1 MPSPKLVA
9 LLLIA
14 PFALHA
20 SLKPAHAAQ
29 DPVVQ
34 TAEAPAPLD
43 GLPDET
49 RIANDL
55 KANSQIAI
63 LSSLASTPSAE
74 LQANHTSIR
83 SSVRTGEVLEFR
95 VTSLYYAHAKG
106 EPQREVDSMVSYQM
120 TGDRWSL
127 RDVKV
132 TDTRETQP
140 SGSDNGSEPC

>member
-1 MPSPKLVA
+1 MLLPRLVA

-20 SLKPAHAAQ
+20 SLNPAHAAQ
-29 DPVVQ
+29 ETVVE
-34 TAEAPAPLD
+34 TTVAEAPLND
-43 GLPDET
+43 LPDET

-55 KANSQIAI
+55 KAHSQIAR
-63 LSSLASTPSAE
+63 LSALASTPSAE

-83 SSVRTGEVLEFR
+83 SSVRKGEVLEFR
-95 VTSLYYAHAKG
+95 VTSLYYADAKG
-106 EPQREVDSMVSYQM
+106 EPQREADSMVSYQM

-140 SGSDNGSEPC
+140 SGSDNGTEPC

>member
-34 TAEAPAPLD
+34 TAEAPAPLT

-55 KANSQIAI
+55 KAHAQIAI

-83 SSVRTGEVLEFR
+83 SSVRKGEVLEFR
-95 VTSLYYAHAKG
+95 VTSLYYADAKG

-132 TDTRETQP
+132 TETRETQP

>member
-1 MPSPKLVA
+1 MPSPKRIA

-20 SLKPAHAAQ
+20 SLNHTHAAQ

-34 TAEAPAPLD
+34 TAQAPAPLT

-49 RIANDL
+49 RIAKDL
-55 KANSQIAI
+55 KAHAQIAS
-63 LSSLASTPSAE
+63 LSSLASTPGAE